1 MSQFLPFVVIGI
13 TTGAIYGL
21 AGTGL
26 VLTYK
31 TSGIFNFA
39 YGSVA
44 TLAVFVFYF
53 LHVQHAMA
61 WPLAALLSVGVMGP
75 IEGLLLERL
84 ARALDPMSPTLKVVA
99 TVGLL
104 LAVLGLGTI
113 WYGSEAVDFP
123 QFLPAE
129 TFRLVGVNV
138 QWSQLI
144 VTVVSVLATGIL
156 YYFFR
161 FVRLGVSMRGVVDN
175 PDLVSMTGQSPAMVR
190 RWAWVIGSVF
200 ASLAGLLLAPNL
212 TLSALTLTMLV
223 VQAFGAAAVGYFSN
237 LPLTFVGG
245 LVIGIPAALATKYVV
260 SVSWLSGL
268 PVGLPF
274 ILLFI
279 VLIVT
284 PRAKLMERRLVPP
297 MPIRVRWQAPAPARV
312 GFGVLILAAAALVPT
327 FAGANLSVWSTFL
340 VDVMLFLSLGL
351 LVRKSGQIS
360 LCHLAFA
367 AIGAASFGHFTSD
380 WHIPWLASLALAG
393 LVAIPVGAL
402 IAIPAIRLSGVF
414 LAVATFGFGILL
426 QQVLYTTGLMFG
438 PTSAGIAAPRPDVDI
453 AGWNLGS
460 NTGFYYL
467 LLVFA
472 VLTVATVLALQH
484 GRMGRLL
491 GGLADS
497 PSALETHGAA
507 TAVTRVL
514 LFCITAA
521 MASIAGALLSSL
533 FSYASGSNF
542 DPFTSLTMV
551 AIIVIV
557 LGADPWYA
565 IMASLGF
572 AVFPGYVTVGNV
584 GSYLQIAFGFS
595 AMIYAMRGGKAPTV
609 PVPLQRLIER
619 LGTLS
624 APLDHRRAP
633 ALLLAAGDGALVPV
647 PAGAVSQPAMAGATV
662 VGAVAAVAAEVKGGS
677 STAPGD
683 RSLSRRWP
691 PVEHPAPEGGDGPA
705 LEVRGLS
712 VRFGGVQA
720 VDDVGL
726 SVPFGTVTGLVGPNG
741 AGKTTIFNACS
752 GLVRPS
758 AGTVLLHGTAVN
770 RLGPAGRARR
780 GLGRTFQRVD
790 LFNSLSVARN
800 VELGREASMAGRNP
814 LAHVVSSGH
823 DRTEVSEAARQAMA
837 LTGIEELAGL
847 QAGLLSTGQRR
858 MVEFARALAG
868 PFDVLLL
875 DEPSSGLDA
884 AETQWF
890 GQVLRKVIETRHV
903 AVLLVEHDMA
913 LVRQVCEHVYVLDFG
928 RLIFEGSFEEMRGS
942 EAVRAAYLGAGA

>member
-1 MSQFLPFVVIGI
+1 MSQFLPFIVIGI
-13 TTGAIYGL
+13 TTGTIYGL

-44 TLAVFVFYF
+44 TVAVFVFYF
-53 LHVQHAMA
+53 LHVQHGVA

-75 IEGLLLERL
+75 VEGLVLERL

-113 WYGSEAVDFP
+113 WYGGEAVDFP

-284 PRAKLMERRLVPP
+284 PRARLVQRRLVPP
-297 MPIRVRWQAPAPARV
+297 MPLRVRWRAPAPARV
-312 GFGVLILAAAALVPT
+312 GFGVVILAAAALVPT
-327 FAGANLSVWSTFL
+327 FAGGNLSVWSTFL

-367 AIGAASFGHFTSD
+367 AIGAAAFGHFTSD
-380 WHIPWLASLALAG
+380 WHIPWLAALALAG
-393 LVAIPVGAL
+393 LVAVPVGAL

-438 PTSAGIAAPRPDVDI
+438 ATSAGIAAPRPNVDL

-460 NTGFYYL
+460 DTGFYYL

-472 VLTVATVLALQH
+472 VLGVVTVLALQH

-521 MASIAGALLSSL
+521 MASVAGALLSSL
-533 FSYASGSNF
+533 FSYASGANF

-595 AMIYAMRGGKAPTV
+595 AMVYAMRGGKAPTV

-619 LGTLS
+619 LGTLTL
-624 APLDHRRAP
+624 PFGGRRSL
-633 ALLLAAGDGALVPV
+633 ALLLATGDGAPV
-647 PAGAVSQPAMAGATV
+647 PAPAGAAARPAMAGA
-662 VGAVAAVAAEVKGGS
+662 AA
-677 STAPGD
+677 
-683 RSLSRRWP
+683 
-691 PVEHPAPEGGDGPA
+691 
-705 LEVRGLS
+705 
-712 VRFGGVQA
+712 
-720 VDDVGL
+720 
-726 SVPFGTVTGLVGPNG
+726 
-741 AGKTTIFNACS
+741 
-752 GLVRPS
+752 
-758 AGTVLLHGTAVN
+758 
-770 RLGPAGRARR
+770 
-780 GLGRTFQRVD
+780 
-790 LFNSLSVARN
+790 
-800 VELGREASMAGRNP
+800 
-814 LAHVVSSGH
+814 
-823 DRTEVSEAARQAMA
+823 
-837 LTGIEELAGL
+837 
-847 QAGLLSTGQRR
+847 
-858 MVEFARALAG
+858 
-868 PFDVLLL
+868 
-875 DEPSSGLDA
+875 
-884 AETQWF
+884 
-890 GQVLRKVIETRHV
+890 
-903 AVLLVEHDMA
+903 
-913 LVRQVCEHVYVLDFG
+913 
-928 RLIFEGSFEEMRGS
+928 
-942 EAVRAAYLGAGA
+942 